1 MVVKQ
6 VSESYVALQK
16 IVPAERNYEIES
28 QLGVAIRDRKVVRLR
43 YDLDMHYRTFE
54 PYIVFK
60 ALDGRILVGGFRVQD
75 ESNLFKKPGARKFEV
90 GLITSM
96 MVTDEFFVPN
106 PKFNS
111 HRKEF
116 RNGVVYAVDV
126 DAEKS
131 YQY

>member
-1 MVVKQ
+1 
-6 VSESYVALQK
+6 VALQN
-16 IVPAERNYEIES
+16 IIPAERNYEIES
-28 QLGVAIRDRKVVRLR
+28 QLGLAISERKVVRIR

-60 ALDGRILVGGFRVQD
+60 ALDGRILVGGFRIQD

-96 MVTDEFFVPN
+96 LISDEFFVPN
-106 PKFNS
+106 PKFKSN
-111 HRKEF
+111 RNEF
-116 RNGVVYAVDV
+116 RNGVIYAVDV

-131 YQY
+131 YQS